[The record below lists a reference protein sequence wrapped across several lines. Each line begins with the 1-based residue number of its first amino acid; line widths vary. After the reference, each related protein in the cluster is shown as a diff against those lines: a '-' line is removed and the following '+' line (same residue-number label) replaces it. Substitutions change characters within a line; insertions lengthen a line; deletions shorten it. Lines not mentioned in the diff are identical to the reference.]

1 MQPHLLKS
9 LRHAREI
16 PCMIICSGTSRLV
29 VIDGQHLP
37 PEPEPVLLELMLG
50 KPYGLGGTSSQA
62 NKVAVVQ
69 TDRARDAFTF
79 HFYQII
85 HQTGRMLD
93 DMECSNAAAASG
105 LFARLS
111 EVARPRQGQHLLRTT
126 NLATGQ
132 RVMLTIPGDA
142 DIWTHPWGV
151 RFELDKSAPERF
163 RSCDEPHRLG
173 QVVCHIVPHGN
184 VFVFCQ
190 VPPEQMTGPFS
201 EELAAQVIPLAISLG
216 RAREGFLP
224 KIIPYQVRGPRQV
237 AAASFFHGEEHA
249 SLPGSA
255 AMALGLFLTLQGAVE
270 GNPLT
275 VVHPSGSIEVN
286 VSLPELY
293 TEFSTPVK
301 LLLHGA
307 APVLVT

>member
-29 VIDGQHLP
+29 VINGEHLP
-37 PEPEPVLLELMLG
+37 ENPGPVLLELMLG
-50 KPYGLGGTSSQA
+50 KPYGLGGTTSQS
-62 NKVAVVQ
+62 NKVAVVN
-69 TDRARDAFTF
+69 TDRAREAFTF

-85 HQTGRMLD
+85 HQTGRMMD

-111 EVARPRQGQHLLRTT
+111 EVAKPRQQKHQLRTT

-132 RVMLTIPGDA
+132 HVQLTIPGEA

-151 RFELDKSAPERF
+151 RFQLDPQVPEKF
-163 RSCDEPHRLG
+163 RACGEPHR
-173 QVVCHIVPHGN
+173 VADVECHIVPHGN

-190 VPPEQMTGPFS
+190 YPPEQMKGPFS
-201 EELAAQVIPLAISLG
+201 EEIARQVSPLAVELG
-216 RAREGFLP
+216 RAKDGFLP
-224 KIIPYQVRGPRQV
+224 KIIPYQVLGPRHV
-237 AAASFFHGEEHA
+237 AAASFFHGEKHA

-255 AMALGLFLTLQGAVE
+255 AMALGLFLTLQGKVE
-270 GNPLT
+270 GNPLR
-275 VVHPSGSIEVN
+275 VDHQSGTIDVN
-286 VSLPELY
+286 VDLEALY
-293 TEFSTPVK
+293 TEFTTPVK

-307 APVLVT
+307 APVGV